1 MLTTLRH
8 LDLTTYRA
16 PLALS
21 FIDSVTQNVVT
32 DALHVQAW
40 RFDPATPQPARQT
53 IWAEKSKTSGIYGFR
68 SLPGLERYQL
78 GDDVAAGSLSYIM
91 RVEDQYGR
99 YLPQMRR
106 FDLPLADLAVQTIP
120 LYPAPSHTAPTGY
133 ATLVGE
139 LLRTSAP
146 PNLTVIEPAQWA
158 HVLVSVPADN
168 PGDPPLDYA
177 GLADAR
183 GMFAVMVPYP
193 LIPSSVDLVD
203 AAWNVTLTIHHAP
216 STFDADLALFR
227 TVLPSLAPEARQP
240 FHATLEAQ
248 VPAVIFEAVTVVD
261 AGARTYSAVG
271 PTSNTTLPI
280 TLRFGVNPP
289 VQTPIDGSET
299 PLSELLIRST

>member
-1 MLTTLRH
+1 
-8 LDLTTYRA
+8 
-16 PLALS
+16 
-21 FIDSVTQNVVT
+21 VN
-32 DALHVQAW
+32 DALLVQAW

-53 IWAEKSKTSGIYGFR
+53 VWAEKSKTSSIYGFR

-78 GDDVAAGSLSYIM
+78 GDDVTPGSFSYIV
-91 RVEDQYGR
+91 RVEDRYGR

-106 FDLPLADLAVQTIP
+106 FDLPLADLAVQTVP

-139 LLRTSAP
+139 LLRTTAP
-146 PNLTVIEPAQWA
+146 PTLTVIEAAQWA
-158 HVLVSVPADN
+158 RVVISVPADS
-168 PGDPPLDYA
+168 PGDPPLEYA
-177 GLADAR
+177 GFADAR

-203 AAWNVTLTIHHAP
+203 ATWNVTLAVHHAP

-227 TVLPSLAPEARQP
+227 TALPSLAPEALQP
-240 FHATLEAQ
+240 FHTTLDAQ
-248 VPAVIFEAVTVVD
+248 GPAVIFDAVTVID
-261 AGARTYSAVG
+261 AEARTYSAVG
-271 PTSNTTLPI
+271 PTSNTTLPL